1 LLVQT
6 EFNKEKEEARFAQM
20 WNKIITSFWEEDLID
35 NRYRK
40 DLQVEYFAAFL
51 RIRLNVIIDSNNCQ
65 ICREMNLMLVP
76 YWADRE
82 LDLIQWP
89 PFLLASKVYLFL
101 NYFSF
106 LASLRRINLTYI
118 PYRSQ

>member
-51 RIRLNVIIDSNNCQ
+51 
-65 ICREMNLMLVP
+65 
-76 YWADRE
+76 E
-82 LDLIQWP
+82 LG
-89 PFLLASKVYLFL
+89 
-101 NYFSF
+101 
-106 LASLRRINLTYI
+106 
-118 PYRSQ
+118 